1 MAGPRSPGP
10 AGLFQKKPSEG
21 KIMYV
26 NLRRYPKVGASR
38 EAIERS
44 VADELLPE
52 LRKQRGFKG
61 YCAFW
66 DEDGA
71 GVSVSVFEDREAAQK
86 STAAA
91 RQWVMRHQ
99 DFFPERG
106 EEFSGECVTHEG
118 SHGREQGA
126 GEGQGA
132 LFVLVR
138 ELDNVPGTQ
147 DTRAFVQQR
156 TLPMITRSPGFK
168 GVYMVRS
175 DRDEGRAAVV
185 TLFDGKQQAVAS
197 HGRAVELLKEGLP
210 GVTVTRVVQGQSVIL
225 AVGD

>member
-1 MAGPRSPGP
+1 
-10 AGLFQKKPSEG
+10 
-21 KIMYV
+21 MYV
-26 NLRRYPKVGASR
+26 NLRRYPRVAAGK

-44 VADELLPE
+44 VQEELLPE
-52 LRKQRGFKG
+52 LRKQQGFKG

-66 DEDGA
+66 DEEGA
-71 GVSVSVFEDREAAQK
+71 GVSLSVFEDREAAQR
-86 STAAA
+86 STDAA

-118 SHGREQGA
+118 PHGREQGA
-126 GEGQGA
+126 GGGQGP

-138 ELDNVPGTQ
+138 ELGNVPGTQ

-175 DRDEGRAAVV
+175 DRDEGRAAVA
-185 TLFDGKQQAVAS
+185 TLFDSEQQAVAS

-210 GVTVTRVVQGQSVIL
+210 NVTVTRVVRGQSVVL

>member
-1 MAGPRSPGP
+1 
-10 AGLFQKKPSEG
+10 
-21 KIMYV
+21 MYV
-26 NLRRYPKVGASR
+26 NLRRYPKVAASK

-44 VADELLPE
+44 VEGELLPE
-52 LRKQRGFKG
+52 LRKEQGFKG

-66 DEDGA
+66 DEEGA
-71 GVSVSVFEDREAAQK
+71 GVSVSVFEDREAAQR
-86 STAAA
+86 STNAA

-118 SHGREQGA
+118 SHGAEQGA
-126 GEGQGA
+126 GEGRQS

-175 DRDEGRAAVV
+175 DKDQARAVVV
-185 TLFDGKQQAVAS
+185 TLFDDKPQAAAS
-197 HGRAVELLKEGLP
+197 HDKAVELLKEGLP
-210 GVTVTRVVQGQSVIL
+210 GVTVTRVVQGRSVIL
-225 AVGD
+225 AVRD

>member
-1 MAGPRSPGP
+1 
-10 AGLFQKKPSEG
+10 
-21 KIMYV
+21 MYV
-26 NLRRYPKVGASR
+26 NLRRYPKVGASK

-168 GVYMVRS
+168 GVYMVRN

-185 TLFDGKQQAVAS
+185 TLFDGKQQAEAS

-210 GVTVTRVVQGQSVIL
+210 GVRVTRVVQGQSVIL